1 MCAQQIIMS
10 YTVPPSFD
18 DLSVMTREIL
28 DSLPEE
34 LIEYCEDLEVVIE
47 DVPDEAIMQEFEL
60 EDPFELLVL
69 FRKGNEIVPGVES
82 KSTDGEDRFVLYRR
96 SILDLWCEEG
106 EDLTI
111 LIRQLVIEEL
121 GRMFDFSDED
131 VEEMVARH
139 HQGML

>member
-18 DLSVMTREIL
+18 DLDVMTREIL
-28 DSLPEE
+28 NTLPEE
-34 LIEYCEDLEVVIE
+34 LLEFCEELEVVIE
-47 DVPDEAIMQEFEL
+47 DIPDEAIEQEFDL
-60 EDPFELLVL
+60 EDPFDLLVL
-69 FRKGNEIVPGVES
+69 FRKGNEISPGVET
-82 KSTDGEDRFVLYRR
+82 KSPTGENRLVLFRR

-106 EDLTI
+106 EDLTV

-121 GRMFDFSDED
+121 GRIFDFSDDD
-131 VEEMVARH
+131 VEDMVSRH